1 MWVVVAAP
9 CHCSHSD
16 KEHRYSKSQ
25 IVELST
31 CGPWQVYV
39 LMHTTEVQLLEEQQ
53 QIVKDWIQKSNH
65 KGDSKWSSL
74 GAKYDVDG
82 TAHTRKS
89 VYGGAL
95 WDIFRR
101 QDTPKL
107 EAYLRK
113 HWKEFCIPDHWMVDS
128 VRSHS

>member
-1 MWVVVAAP
+1 
-9 CHCSHSD
+9 
-16 KEHRYSKSQ
+16 
-25 IVELST
+25 
-31 CGPWQVYV
+31 
-39 LMHTTEVQLLEEQQ
+39 MHTTEVQLLEEQQ

-65 KGDSKWSSL
+65 KGDKWSSL
-74 GAKYDVDG
+74 GAKYDVDR

-89 VYGGAL
+89 VCGGAL

-113 HWKEFCIPDHWMVDS
+113 HWEEFCIPDHWVVDS